1 MLLAARGEHVSS
13 LKIAQQARVL
23 ARQMNGAKPPTAAPL
38 DDFLSTLQRHV
49 SKKQT
54 QAKGDVIP
62 TTALFGGGGAAK
74 ATATSPAPAP
84 RSETAQVAQLLGAP
98 TPTSVRDPR
107 LAPATPPASWAV
119 DARPND
125 DALLGRVEEVSVRQG
140 KDHLFFSDSYH
151 QLRRRTEELER
162 RVEQLAECQP
172 PRSAPRD
179 AIMGFNNELLNFKG
193 RLSALEGSLRKEINA
208 CRFSCDKRQ
217 GAVEAELESV
227 RRRMNLAEKFIAE
240 AKEKVREMTSRLESE
255 RRERK
260 QQIEAEV
267 KRQLQDS
274 FMEQAAKLLADEVE
288 KRLTVAPA
296 PAPKKRPRVATSV
309 DDLLPSEDEDGELR

>member
-23 ARQMNGAKPPTAAPL
+23 AKQMDSAKPPSAQPL
-38 DDFLSTLQRHV
+38 DDFLSTLQKHV

-54 QAKGDVIP
+54 QAKGDLIP
-62 TTALFGGGGAAK
+62 TTALFGGG
-74 ATATSPAPAP
+74 ATAPAPAP
-84 RSETAQVAQLLGAP
+84 RSETAAVAQLLGAP
-98 TPTSVRDPR
+98 TPTRDPR
-107 LAPATPPASWAV
+107 LAPATPSASWAV

-125 DALLGRVEEVSVRQG
+125 DALLGRVDEVSVRQG
-140 KDHLFFSDSYH
+140 KDHAFFADSYH

-162 RVEQLAECQP
+162 RVEQLAESQP

-208 CRFSCDKRQ
+208 CRFSCDKRL

-227 RRRMNLAEKFIAE
+227 RRRTNQVEKFTSE
-240 AKEKVREMTSRLESE
+240 AKEKVREMTARLESE
-255 RRERK
+255 RRERR

-274 FMEQAAKLLADEVE
+274 FMEQAAKLLADEVDR
-288 KRLTVAPA
+288 RLTVTPAPA
-296 PAPKKRPRVATSV
+296 PPPKKRPRAAASV
-309 DDLLPSEDEDGELR
+309 DDLQPSEDEEEGELR

>member
-23 ARQMNGAKPPTAAPL
+23 ARQMDSAKPPTAQPL
-38 DDFLSTLQRHV
+38 DDFLSTLQKHV

-54 QAKGDVIP
+54 QAKGDLIP
-62 TTALFGGGGAAK
+62 TTALFGGGAAK
-74 ATATSPAPAP
+74 TTAPAPAP

-98 TPTSVRDPR
+98 TPTRDPR
-107 LAPATPPASWAV
+107 LAPATSPASWAV

-125 DALLGRVEEVSVRQG
+125 VLLGRVDEVSVRQG
-140 KDHLFFSDSYH
+140 KDHVFFSESYH

-172 PRSAPRD
+172 LRSAPRD

-193 RLSALEGSLRKEINA
+193 RLSTLEGSLRKEINA

-217 GAVEAELESV
+217 GAAEAELESV
-227 RRRMNLAEKFIAE
+227 RRRMNQNEKFVAE
-240 AKEKVREMTSRLESE
+240 AKEKVRVQTSQLESE
-255 RRERK
+255 RRERGR
-260 QQIEAEV
+260 QIEAEV

-288 KRLTVAPA
+288 KRLKVTPAPA
-296 PAPKKRPRVATSV
+296 PAPKKRQRAAASV
-309 DDLLPSEDEDGELR
+309 DDLLPSEDEEDGELR